1 MGTRAHGLDSPS
13 RLKHKLLDKIQEFYA
28 RSPLRNLL
36 RVRHEPEPA
45 PQTIDPPVDGP
56 KVDAET
62 ERFAASPA
70 KLPARLLIVRATKE
84 PWPDWVTVAPDQGW
98 GGRADAILV
107 RDVPA
112 NHLGVLRD
120 PHVRTLAQAVA
131 DVSQA

>member
-1 MGTRAHGLDSPS
+1 MPAFGTHLCRQ
-13 RLKHKLLDKIQEFYA
+13 R
-28 RSPLRNLL
+28 
-36 RVRHEPEPA
+36 PA
-45 PQTIDPPVDGP
+45 PQTIDLPVDGP

-70 KLPARLLIVRATKE
+70 KLPTRLLIVRATKE

-98 GGRADAILV
+98 GGRADTILV

-120 PHVRTLAQAVA
+120 PHVRTLAGIRGT
-131 DVSQA
+131 